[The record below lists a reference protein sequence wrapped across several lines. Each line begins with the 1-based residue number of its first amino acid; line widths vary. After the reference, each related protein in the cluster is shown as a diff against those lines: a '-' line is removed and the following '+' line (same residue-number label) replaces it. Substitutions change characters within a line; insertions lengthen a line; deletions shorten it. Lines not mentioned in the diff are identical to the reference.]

1 MLKHSQTNIVTLEAE
16 LQQMDARH
24 KEDQTK
30 FVEMERQ
37 KNVSSIIGLKNSR
50 LLDLKFFPCR
60 LL

>member
-37 KNVSSIIGLKNSR
+37 RMLVL
-50 LLDLKFFPCR
+50 LLDLK
-60 LL
+60 LKTT